1 MTRLSVARIIGSID
15 NNVSYSS
22 PYGPSEFNVSAPGS
36 GCTNLNQ
43 SALPGNL
50 NAMNVWEWIPAD
62 LAVLPPNSESSST
75 GVNLNNLLLSAGEC
89 VTGAANASANEEQR
103 AAFLTGVLGM
113 LQVFP
118 GFDVLADTA
127 AGIAIVANATY
138 GCASFVGGSP

>member
-50 NAMNVWEWIPAD
+50 NAINVWEWIPAD
-62 LAVLPPNSESSST
+62 LAVLPPNNGAPETSGVSSPNNST
-75 GVNLNNLLLSAGEC
+75 
-89 VTGAANASANEEQR
+89 SANNGWTIW
-103 AAFLTGVLGM
+103 AGAVLGCM
-113 LQVFP
+113 A
-118 GFDVLADTA
+118 G
-127 AGIAIVANATY
+127 GIAGAGAGSLIPGPGTAVGAVA
-138 GCASFVGGSP
+138 GCVMGAGSADFGTPTWP